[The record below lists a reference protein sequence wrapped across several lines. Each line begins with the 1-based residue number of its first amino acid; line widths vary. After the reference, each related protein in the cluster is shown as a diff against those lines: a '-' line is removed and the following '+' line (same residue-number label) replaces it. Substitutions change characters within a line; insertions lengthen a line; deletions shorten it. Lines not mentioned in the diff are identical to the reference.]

1 MDTERRAQFNFV
13 NCAPPLQA
21 YQFPAAEKDHLEAV
35 LKLLFARRG
44 SAEPAPSRRTIS
56 RAPTDIWTGRCYD
69 SFGAKVRVGESISA
83 QFGGAIS
90 LQDRSTFELR
100 DYPRKETL
108 VGTLCLRRG
117 ANPARVLLCRELAQ
131 RRPSPAT
138 GFRSAYRRIA
148 DLRDRMSVHRRICR
162 FG

>member
-1 MDTERRAQFNFV
+1 MGIRELDTERRAQFNFV

-21 YQFPAAEKDHLEAV
+21 YQFPAAEKDHIEAV

-44 SAEPAPSRRTIS
+44 SAEPAPSRRTTL

-108 VGTLCLRRG
+108 VGTLCLLRG
-117 ANPARVLLCRELAQ
+117 ANSAKVLQCRELAQ
-131 RRPSPAT
+131 SVSSA
-138 GFRSAYRRIA
+138 RS
-148 DLRDRMSVHRRICR
+148 V
-162 FG
+162 

>member
-1 MDTERRAQFNFV
+1 MGIRELDTERRAQFNFV

-21 YQFPAAEKDHLEAV
+21 YQFPAAEKDHMEAV

-44 SAEPAPSRRTIS
+44 SAEPAPSRRTTL

-100 DYPRKETL
+100 DYA
-108 VGTLCLRRG
+108 GTGIRFID
-117 ANPARVLLCRELAQ
+117 NPGWTDAERSDLAQ
-131 RRPSPAT
+131 
-138 GFRSAYRRIA
+138 YDLIA
-148 DLRDRMSVHRRICR
+148 
-162 FG
+162 